1 MLVSSPELLMRTA
14 RTALLILTLTD
25 TDTSTLLAQ
34 SLPPTLVD
42 FC

>member
-1 MLVSSPELLMRTA
+1 MRTA
-14 RTALLILTLTD
+14 RTALLILPLTD